1 MRSVLGYYENT
12 PIALAY
18 SRRSRFDVPKA
29 AAEDWPAFAKLF
41 ARIRRA
47 KAGWPAEFELVRRW
61 YESHLQRIYDDAHL
75 RAADIAQ
82 LEQIA
87 ASYGSRERFLTELT
101 LDPPQCNERSRPS
114 EYAR

>member
-1 MRSVLGYYENT
+1 MLIWRGRGRFMRSVLGYYENT

-75 RAADIAQ
+75 WAADIAQ

-87 ASYGSRERFLTELT
+87 ASYG
-101 LDPPQCNERSRPS
+101 
-114 EYAR
+114 